1 MEHEIIV
8 YHNPRC
14 SKSRQALSFLDQK
27 GLDYKIIEYLKTPV
41 SEQELKLILKKL
53 RINATSLIR
62 KGEDDF
68 KQNFKGKNLTEQEW
82 VLAMVNFPK
91 LMERPIVIKGN
102 KAVIARPYDRIETLL

>member
-8 YHNPRC
+8 YHNRRC

-27 GLDYKIIEYLKTPV
+27 GLDYKIIEYLKNPL

-53 RINATSLIR
+53 RINAASLIR

-68 KQNFKGKNLTEQEW
+68 KQNFKGKNLSEEEW

>member
-1 MEHEIIV
+1 MEHEIIL

-27 GLDYKIIEYLKTPV
+27 GLDYKIIEYLKNPL

-53 RINATSLIR
+53 RINAASLIR
-62 KGEDDF
+62 QGEDDF
-68 KQNFKGKNLTEQEW
+68 KQNFKGKNLSEEEW

>member
-27 GLDYKIIEYLKTPV
+27 GLNYTIIDYLKNPV

-53 RINATSLIR
+53 RINAASLIR
-62 KGEDDF
+62 KGEADF
-68 KQNFKGKNLTEQEW
+68 KQNFKGKNLSEEEW

-102 KAVIARPYDRIETLL
+102 QAVIARPDDRIETLL

>member
-14 SKSRQALSFLDQK
+14 SKSRQALSFLDERD
-27 GLDYKIIEYLKTPV
+27 LEYKIIEYLKNPV
-41 SEQELKLILKKL
+41 SVQELKLILKKL
-53 RINATSLIR
+53 RINAESLIR
-62 KGEDDF
+62 KGEAEF
-68 KQNFKGKNLTEQEW
+68 KQNFKGKNLSEEEW

-102 KAVIARPYDRIETLL
+102 EAVIARPYNRIETLL

>member
-27 GLDYKIIEYLKTPV
+27 GLDYKIIEYLKNPV

-53 RINATSLIR
+53 RINAASLIR